1 MFKQI
6 KECDLLFSHLASE
19 KGDPCEF
26 ALYEWINPITNE
38 GQGAYPFR
46 TGISTVRAALFDIL
60 EENM

>member
-1 MFKQI
+1 
-6 KECDLLFSHLASE
+6 LFSHLASE